1 MCTAHAHAHVHVAQV
16 SLDYYTQTDRQNNGV
31 CLSACLS
38 NCTHSDEREISCLFS
53 ISRGN
58 GVVPTRLPPPPTL
71 APTCRSSCLA

>member
-38 NCTHSDEREISCLFS
+38 NCTHSDEREIVSLLYL
-53 ISRGN
+53 SRN
-58 GVVPTRLPPPPTL
+58 QVVPTRLPPPPTL